1 MSGFLLGVA
10 FSFGLVGLWKV
21 ARLLF
26 DLRATRTSTDRLLGH
41 HYFDPRL
48 SEAHKKVEAYKASL
62 RWQKDANP
70 QWINPLVDEL
80 PKLVREI
87 AEIYYPEASDPMVAP
102 GLSQFTRAIHLTA
115 MDISDFLQN
124 RRVGRLLDISANTAW
139 KAWEIGEKVSKNE
152 QFKKLKKGFKKFYP
166 VYRKVRPAWQVVR
179 YRSPLMWFN
188 LIASNLAI
196 RTLQP
201 AVIDIVARRAIELYS
216 GQITFSADRPIDAT
230 NPG

>member
-1 MSGFLLGVA
+1 
-10 FSFGLVGLWKV
+10 
-21 ARLLF
+21 
-26 DLRATRTSTDRLLGH
+26 
-41 HYFDPRL
+41 
-48 SEAHKKVEAYKASL
+48 
-62 RWQKDANP
+62 
-70 QWINPLVDEL
+70 
-80 PKLVREI
+80 
-87 AEIYYPEASDPMVAP
+87 
-102 GLSQFTRAIHLTA
+102 

-152 QFKKLKKGFKKFYP
+152 QFKKLKKGFKMFYP

-216 GQITFSADRPIDAT
+216 GQLAFSVDRPIDAT